1 MENGVTVHFIVHAAS
16 RPLAPV
22 ASGYALRRATDN
34 QVLYIRDEVQVTLT
48 HVLQRVEQLFK
59 GVARRLRGITWG
71 NFAI

>member
-1 MENGVTVHFIVHAAS
+1 M
-16 RPLAPV
+16 